1 MPVFFCPQNA
11 RDRCH
16 ERPANQGRMMKM
28 QFMQAVVLTLMTSAH
43 MAMAQ
48 TTPYQVQGGNKVD
61 DATLAGWRAWR
72 NAACERCHGPNQEG
86 MVGPSLIVSL
96 KTLGRDDFK
105 TVVTKGRVDRGMPNF
120 DGSRQV
126 MDNLDGLYGY
136 LKGRSDGAIRPGR
149 IEKMD

>member
-1 MPVFFCPQNA
+1 
-11 RDRCH
+11 
-16 ERPANQGRMMKM
+16 MMTK
-28 QFMQAVVLTLMTSAH
+28 QFRQAVMLMLMTSAH
-43 MAMAQ
+43 MATAQ

-96 KTLGRDDFK
+96 RTLGRDDFK
-105 TVVTKGRVDRGMPNF
+105 AVVSKGRIDRGMPNF
-120 DGSRQV
+120 DGSKQV
-126 MDNLDGLYGY
+126 MDNLDGLYAY
-136 LKGRSDGAIRPGR
+136 LKGRPDGAIRPGR

>member
-1 MPVFFCPQNA
+1 
-11 RDRCH
+11 
-16 ERPANQGRMMKM
+16 MMRK
-28 QFMQAVVLTLMTSAH
+28 QFRQAVMLMLMTSAH
-43 MAMAQ
+43 MATAQ

-96 KTLGRDDFK
+96 RTLGRDDFK
-105 TVVTKGRVDRGMPNF
+105 AVVTRGRVERGMPNF

-126 MDNLDGLYGY
+126 MDNLDGLYAY